1 MRRVLLV
8 LLLGACKSEPTGPYE
23 FCYAEANPER
33 NCLESRCEERDGYNY
48 GLLYEQ
54 INNCDEDSGGMWTE
68 IYPVKTADQ
77 RCQLWHICGG
87 LNFGFTDP
95 QMYGGL
101 MDTPIPGA
109 DGRGCE
115 ELFLLPYCTDE
126 P

>member
-1 MRRVLLV
+1 MIRATLTL
-8 LLLGACKSEPTGPYE
+8 LLLGACKSEPTGPYNL
-23 FCYAEANPER
+23 CYSEAIPEQD
-33 NCLESRCEERDGYNY
+33 CLQSKCEERDGYNY

-54 INNCDEDSGGMWTE
+54 IENCDEWGYGPTD
-68 IYPVKTADQ
+68 IRVRTADD
-77 RCQLWHICGG
+77 RCQIWEVCGG
-87 LNFGFTDP
+87 ANFGFTDP

-115 ELFLLPYCTDE
+115 ELFLLPYCTNE